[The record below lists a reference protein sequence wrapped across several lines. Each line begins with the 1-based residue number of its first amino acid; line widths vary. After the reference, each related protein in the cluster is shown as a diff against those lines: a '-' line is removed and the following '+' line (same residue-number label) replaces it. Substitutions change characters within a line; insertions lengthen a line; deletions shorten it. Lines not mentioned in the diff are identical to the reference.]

1 MENEIDYGAVFGVTE
16 ELAAAE
22 GAKEQEP
29 ANPAPQAEEA
39 QGAEEQDPAA
49 PAADHDT
56 DPGDQPQDEGDG
68 SEEEEGQGKPAQTP
82 EERARYAAARRK
94 AEQER
99 DAAIERARQEAERNA
114 QQQLDASIAALG
126 LINPYT
132 KQPITT
138 KAEFDAF
145 KTRRLEEQKSKV
157 LTKSGMSQEEFN
169 QFLQDLP
176 EVRQAKEAKQQADA
190 MLQRVR
196 QDNAKARMDAQL
208 QAINKLDPSISTV
221 EDLAKSE
228 HYDEMLKMVKN
239 GYSIVDAFKLT
250 NFEKLQQQTVTAAK
264 QAAMNAA
271 KGKGHLQQTGAR
283 GAGAVSVP
291 ESVKAEYRSMMPDAT
306 DEEIQKHWAAY
317 QKSLKK

>member
-1 MENEIDYGAVFGVTE
+1 MENEIDYGVVFGVTE

-39 QGAEEQDPAA
+39 QGAEEQDPAV
-49 PAADHDT
+49 PAADQDT

-68 SEEEEGQGKPAQTP
+68 SEEEDGQGKPAQSP

-126 LINPYT
+126 LVNPYT

-176 EVRQAKEAKQQADA
+176 EVREAKEAKQQADA

-271 KGKGHLQQTGAR
+271 KGKDHLQQTGAR
-283 GAGAVSVP
+283 GVGAVSVP
-291 ESVKAEYRSMMPDAT
+291 ESVKAEYRSMMPDAS